1 MDLWETIAKNYTSPR
16 SEILI
21 NIDDISNY
29 SAIRYGDFKYI
40 TGDTGDN
47 DEWLGESG
55 KPSEKFGFPPAYDPN
70 QILQSK
76 AGIAIAGVI
85 TAQEV
90 FESRRSRSFGVEDDN
105 TNKGFQR
112 MMLTADQLLDLRMKS
127 EIKCNVREEDTVR
140 QLVSL
145 N

>member
-55 KPSEKFGFPPAYDPN
+55 KPSEEFGFPPAYDPN

-90 FESRRSRSFGVEDDN
+90 IESRRSRSFGVEDD

-112 MMLTADQLLDLRMKS
+112 MMLTADQLLDLRTKS
-127 EIKCNVREEDTVR
+127 QIKCNVREEDTVR